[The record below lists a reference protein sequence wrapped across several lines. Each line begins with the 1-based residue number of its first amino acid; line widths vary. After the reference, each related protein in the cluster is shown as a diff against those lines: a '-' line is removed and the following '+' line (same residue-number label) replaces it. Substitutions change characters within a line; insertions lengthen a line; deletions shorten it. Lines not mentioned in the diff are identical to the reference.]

1 MITAVMDDDPDPSKI
16 LLSFEQYDVI
26 LPKER
31 LEAFGVGVFQEG
43 ATGTDNIIS
52 NGDIGHSVGCY
63 FTFTDK
69 PMLQFLS
76 AIYVHINS
84 EELTRQSCE
93 KSQVLTL

>member
-43 ATGTDNIIS
+43 AMGTDNIS

-84 EELTRQSCE
+84 EELTRQSFE
-93 KSQVLTL
+93 KSLFFTL